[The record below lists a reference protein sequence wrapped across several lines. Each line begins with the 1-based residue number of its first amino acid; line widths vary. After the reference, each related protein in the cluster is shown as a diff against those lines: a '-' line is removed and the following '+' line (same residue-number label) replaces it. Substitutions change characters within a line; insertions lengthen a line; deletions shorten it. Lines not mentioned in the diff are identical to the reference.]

1 MDQKKESNKN
11 QTSPIQKGGAEQV
24 KIPKKGK
31 IGALAKNIEKKTDQ
45 AVVQKVMRDIDQFE
59 SASNRSEKAEW
70 INEAIERLEEQVG
83 KNESVKIM
91 ENCGRDCCGSKHS
104 GHAKQL
110 MSESKSIELKDKN
123 TIAGEFNKCYCSMVN
138 QSPKPFSSNIYCH
151 CSIGWIKQLFEPA
164 LEKPVDVKLVQSV
177 ITGAKTCKFLIYI

>member
-110 MSESKSIELKDKN
+110 MSESKSIDEFLNKLSRGGVKFKLKDKN

-164 LEKPVDVKLVQSV
+164 LISNYRGKNL
-177 ITGAKTCKFLIYI
+177 